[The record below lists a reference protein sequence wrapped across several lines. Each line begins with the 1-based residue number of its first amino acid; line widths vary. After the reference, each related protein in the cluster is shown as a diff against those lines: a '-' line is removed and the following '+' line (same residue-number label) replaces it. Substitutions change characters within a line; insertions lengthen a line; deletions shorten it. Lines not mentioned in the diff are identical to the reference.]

1 MNKNSRVVI
10 FGKNGFIAENIIS
23 FLNKKK
29 IQNKALSSQNLN
41 LLKKSSIKKIKETIY
56 ENDVIIFISAKA
68 PVKNLKMFN
77 ENLTMLNNFI
87 AGIDN
92 KKIKH
97 LIYVSS
103 DAVYADSSKKINER
117 SITDPDSLH
126 GIMHLT
132 REKLLETLNI
142 KLTIVRPTLVYG
154 SKDPHNGYGPNK
166 FVRLAKQN
174 SDIVLFGKGEEKRDH
189 IWVNDLAKIIFIII
203 KKNIYGKINATSGK
217 VFSFFQ
223 INKIIKK
230 TSNKKI
236 NIIFTK
242 RSGKMPHNGYRAFQK
257 SRIQNIIP
265 NFKFN
270 QIDIVLKKIYKH
282 Y

>member
-1 MNKNSRVVI
+1 MNKKSRVVI

-23 FLNKKK
+23 LLNKKK

-223 INKIIKK
+223 IAKIIKK
-230 TSNKKI
+230 TSNKNI

>member
-23 FLNKKK
+23 LLNKKK

-103 DAVYADSSKKINER
+103 DAVYADSFKKINER

-132 REKLLETLNI
+132 REKLLENLNI

-223 INKIIKK
+223 IAKIIKK